1 MLESLKTIVK
11 TNSDKKLFDGDL
23 QVSYGEFY
31 NLVRQDMA
39 SQDNR
44 KHVIST
50 HSLLNQLVRF
60 VSKLCQK
67 ALPIICKPNL
77 THNEISRLE
86 KEVQYAPQLADF
98 GVLSSGTTADAKL
111 LWRSFALWSDFF
123 SIQNAYFSVT
133 SNSRLF
139 IQGDFSF
146 TGNLNLALSL
156 LLLGGT
162 LVVTQKNSVKYWQTL
177 WEKTGV
183 THLYLL
189 PSYLKLVE
197 QYSKETALDNK
208 TIITSSQYV
217 SDSLLE
223 GLYIKHPKVSV
234 KIFYGA
240 SELNYVSW
248 YDGRDIR
255 DKPQY
260 VGEIVPNVA
269 VRIKEGRIFVKTP
282 YSICGLSSEY
292 CAGDYGELIDGKLY
306 LFGRGDDWCNQ
317 SGIKLYLPRLIEKI
331 KTCPYIKDAV
341 AFTKESQSHGQES
354 HCCIVLIENQMQQE
368 CLKWLSEHFEKKY
381 GFKHYHIVSKI
392 PLMPSGKIDYQQL
405 KRQLA

>member
-1 MLESLKTIVK
+1 M
-11 TNSDKKLFDGDL
+11 
-23 QVSYGEFY
+23 
-31 NLVRQDMA
+31 
-39 SQDNR
+39 
-44 KHVIST
+44 
-50 HSLLNQLVRF
+50 
-60 VSKLCQK
+60 
-67 ALPIICKPNL
+67 
-77 THNEISRLE
+77 
-86 KEVQYAPQLADF
+86 
-98 GVLSSGTTADAKL
+98 
-111 LWRSFALWSDFF
+111 
-123 SIQNAYFSVT
+123 
-133 SNSRLF
+133 
-139 IQGDFSF
+139 
-146 TGNLNLALSL
+146 
-156 LLLGGT
+156 
-162 LVVTQKNSVKYWQTL
+162 
-177 WEKTGV
+177 
-183 THLYLL
+183 
-189 PSYLKLVE
+189 E

-223 GLYIKHPKVSV
+223 GLYRKHPKVSV

-306 LFGRGDDWCNQ
+306 LFGRGGDWCNQ